1 MTALESL
8 EWLERPPMVEDID
21 QNDQEEIIEP
31 QVSENRV
38 QSCPEIM
45 THLEFRRH
53 ESISGKNFM
62 TFDFVSLVF
71 MNLLYTDFEKFG

>member
-21 QNDQEEIIEP
+21 PNDQEEIIEP

-45 THLEFRRH
+45 THLEFRRFD
-53 ESISGKNFM
+53 EKIS
-62 TFDFVSLVF
+62 
-71 MNLLYTDFEKFG
+71 

>member
-31 QVSENRV
+31 QVSEKRV
-38 QSCPEIM
+38 QSCSEIM
-45 THLEFRRH
+45 THLEFRFH
-53 ESISGKNFM
+53 EKIS
-62 TFDFVSLVF
+62 
-71 MNLLYTDFEKFG
+71 

>member
-31 QVSENRV
+31 QVSENPV

-45 THLEFRRH
+45 THLEF
-53 ESISGKNFM
+53 SS
-62 TFDFVSLVF
+62 T
-71 MNLLYTDFEKFG
+71 

>member
-21 QNDQEEIIEP
+21 PNDQEEIIEP

-38 QSCPEIM
+38 QSCPKIM
-45 THLEFRRH
+45 THLEFRRFD
-53 ESISGKNFM
+53 EKIS
-62 TFDFVSLVF
+62 
-71 MNLLYTDFEKFG
+71 

>member
-31 QVSENRV
+31 QVSENPV

-45 THLEFRRH
+45 THLNRIFVDVSRFDEK
-53 ESISGKNFM
+53 IS
-62 TFDFVSLVF
+62 
-71 MNLLYTDFEKFG
+71 

>member
-1 MTALESL
+1 MTALDSL

-31 QVSENRV
+31 QVSENPV

-45 THLEFRRH
+45 THLEFRRR
-53 ESISGKNFM
+53 ESI
-62 TFDFVSLVF
+62 
-71 MNLLYTDFEKFG
+71 